1 MSTTLIDCT
10 PTEKM
15 AIYAARALI
24 PYAET
29 NALIGIGM
37 PTLAGKIAQALW
49 CKNMNIII
57 ENGAFD
63 AALPEV
69 PFSLFG
75 GRTTYGSSSLHDPTT
90 ALSSCKRGVA
100 KIGFIGG
107 AQVDKYG
114 NVNTNYAGDING
126 KLHRIAG
133 SGGAV
138 DIGCFCEDT
147 TIVVACSKRSL
158 IDRVDYVTTPGWICV
173 DNSQGKREWV
183 HRRKIGLPGGPSQ
196 IITDKCIFRFN
207 DEGEAY
213 LFQYYPGIS
222 IDEIRENV
230 GFDFDSSKATE
241 ADSVTAE
248 ELNVLRTVADPL
260 NLYKTR
266 K

>member
-1 MSTTLIDCT
+1 MSMTVDCT
-10 PTEKM
+10 AAEKM
-15 AIYAARALI
+15 VIYSARTLI
-24 PYAET
+24 PYADS

-37 PTLAGKIAQALW
+37 PTLAGKVAQALW
-49 CKNMNIII
+49 CKDMNIII

-63 AALPEV
+63 AELPEV

-75 GRTTYGSSSLHDPTT
+75 GRTTYGSSCLHDPST

-114 NVNTNYAGDING
+114 NVNTNYVGDING
-126 KLHRIAG
+126 TMGRIAG

-138 DIGCFCEDT
+138 DIGGFCEDT
-147 TIVVACSKRSL
+147 NITIACSKRSL
-158 IDRVDYVTTPGWICV
+158 VDRVDYVTTPGWVCV
-173 DNSQGKREWV
+173 DNSEGKREWV
-183 HRRKIGLPGGPSQ
+183 SRRKLGLPGGPAQ
-196 IITDKCIFRFN
+196 IITDLCIFRFN

-213 LFQYYPGIS
+213 LHQYYPGVS
-222 IDEIRENV
+222 IDTIRERT
-230 GFDFDSSKATE
+230 GFEFDASKATE
-241 ADSVTAE
+241 ADPITQE
-248 ELNVLRTVADPL
+248 EVDVLRNVADPL